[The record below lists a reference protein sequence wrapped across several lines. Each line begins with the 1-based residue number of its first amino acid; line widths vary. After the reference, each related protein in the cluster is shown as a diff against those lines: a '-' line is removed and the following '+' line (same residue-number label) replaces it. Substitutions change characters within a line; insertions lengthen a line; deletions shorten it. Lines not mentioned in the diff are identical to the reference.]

1 MSARRIPT
9 ACLALLVAAVSAA
22 AAVPPQCESAGSSGP
37 VQAPVFV
44 RNLAGQTG
52 WYASPLI
59 ADLDGDGFES
69 GATPRWSAVVP

>member
-1 MSARRIPT
+1 MT
-9 ACLALLVAAVSAA
+9 TEWKSAA
-22 AAVPPQCESAGSSGP
+22 ILAALSAVVPCATAGPPACTAGGGSGP

-44 RNLAGQTG
+44 RNLGGQTG

-69 GATPRWSAVVP
+69 GATPRWSAAVP